1 MAAFTIIAMFLVQIC
16 QGLNTYLKLATFAG
30 LLFLKEWKE
39 NICLASW
46 CFQREGTNWFSS
58 QNVFLQHNSQPS
70 NLKYI
75 LDLKTIKAYRIKT
88 LFKLLKPSLNWFLFI
103 ISCIQSDVAHRC
115 LPPQIQSFLPSIW
128 FLLLLLL
135 LCHHHLQRHLIF
147 PLSCQWH
154 NDKVVRSR
162 KFPDKKGKNFQLWI
176 ICQIVDGKRNKT

>member
-1 MAAFTIIAMFLVQIC
+1 MIGYKLCSIS
-16 QGLNTYLKLATFAG
+16 LNF
-30 LLFLKEWKE
+30 FLKKLSLISSVFE
-39 NICLASW
+39 NEFTLKIL
-46 CFQREGTNWFSS
+46 FSLS
-58 QNVFLQHNSQPS
+58 SS
-70 NLKYI
+70 
-75 LDLKTIKAYRIKT
+75 
-88 LFKLLKPSLNWFLFI
+88 KLLKPSLNWFLFI

-128 FLLLLLL
+128 FLLLLLF